1 MNQVAPTLLENEIE
15 TDLIF
20 NDGPAAS
27 SKGELSGAYVK
38 ELGADLGIWLTA
50 VANFAASRG
59 VSRVC
64 RRLTPEVA
72 PAMTR
77 ILHAGCVRALLTAS
91 QIHAVEIKTKGS
103 SDGHAR
109 AIVDA
114 LREPA
119 IIGATCWERPFTVS
133 ELISWSKLIDDRLS
147 RGASSMEHFQQMTN
161 AAAERLVQDLLDRF
175 TPVDTAPA
183 PILAEIKL
191 ILRKFGKIFRYL
203 DAVKVLMTSEG
214 QIKPAVII
222 FIQIESLCNDL
233 AKLLESRSEEF
244 RAVDP
249 EFADLLDGASY
260 VFSIET
266 RKVFDKELSGVMEI
280 RSVPS
285 VFARFEAAHAL
296 LLEGSQQTVIALA
309 KHLNGEVDAADIYPY
324 LKVKRDSSVLLR
336 SDLRSLA
343 ADVASAETL
352 ADAASAE
359 MVRKKL
365 DDFLSGS
372 AKYLYYKD
380 IETIE
385 RFYEEIE
392 FAGSQSETQ
401 QILHRFNAYLETL
414 LGQVSLRSVLDQGDG
429 PQASL

>member
-1 MNQVAPTLLENEIE
+1 MDQVAPTLLENEIE
-15 TDLIF
+15 TDLVL

-27 SKGELSGAYVK
+27 PESDLSEAFVQ

-59 VSRVC
+59 VSRVS
-64 RRLTPEVA
+64 RRLTPEAA
-72 PAMTR
+72 PAMSR
-77 ILHAGCVRALLTAS
+77 ILHAGCVRALLIAS
-91 QIHAVEIKTKGS
+91 QIHAVEIKTKCS

-109 AIVDA
+109 AIADA

-119 IIGATCWERPFTVS
+119 IIGGSCWERPYTVG

-147 RGASSMEHFQQMTN
+147 RAAASKEHFQQMTDS
-161 AAAERLVQDLLDRF
+161 AAERLGHDLLGRF
-175 TPVDTAPA
+175 TSVEAAPM
-183 PILAEIKL
+183 PILAEIKF

-203 DAVKVLMTSEG
+203 NAVKTLMTSDG
-214 QIKPAVII
+214 QIKPAILI

-249 EFADLLDGASY
+249 DFADLLDGASY
-260 VFSIET
+260 VSSIET
-266 RKVFDKELSGVMEI
+266 RKVFDQELSGVMEI
-280 RSVPS
+280 RSIPS

-309 KHLNGEVDAADIYPY
+309 KHLNGEIDAADIYPY
-324 LKVKRDSSVLLR
+324 LNVKRDSSVLLQ

-392 FAGSQSETQ
+392 FAGSQSEIQ

-414 LGQVSLRSVLDQGDG
+414 LGQVSLRSVLDQVDG